1 VRLLHFIDRN
11 ILDIG
16 FFLLVGFCMSSGLAL
31 IILTAPH

>member
-16 FFLLVGFCMSSGLAL
+16 FFLLVGFCMTVGLAL
-31 IILTAPH
+31 TILMAH